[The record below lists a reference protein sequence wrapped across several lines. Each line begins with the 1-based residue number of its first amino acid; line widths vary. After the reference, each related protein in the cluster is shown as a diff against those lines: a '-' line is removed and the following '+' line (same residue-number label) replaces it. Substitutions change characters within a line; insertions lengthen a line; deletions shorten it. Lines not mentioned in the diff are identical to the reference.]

1 MPFSSAKSE
10 IILVV
15 MEVHSLY
22 IVLASAMGL
31 QLLSSVGSP
40 FLCKSIMLLCFQAV
54 GVMPVVHM
62 CWNSLKKQ
70 VCALSGSILI
80 SSLGMLSGPG
90 VLLLERFRRA
100 VSKRTLVSFLERS
113 VP

>member
-1 MPFSSAKSE
+1 
-10 IILVV
+10 
-15 MEVHSLY
+15 
-22 IVLASAMGL
+22 
-31 QLLSSVGSP
+31 
-40 FLCKSIMLLCFQAV
+40 MLLCFQAV
-54 GVMPVVHM
+54 GVIPVVRM
-62 CWNSLKKQ
+62 CWNSLKKH

-113 VP
+113 VPYLGAGGGSIGSGLESSSQGMSFVRSLSGTEIL